1 MSRLPA
7 SRTRLLRVRRE
18 AAGVRDGLRLL
29 KGKREALMR
38 AFLECVGERM
48 RAHDRIGE
56 ATRRTAPLL
65 AEAAAIEGRQGL
77 LTYGWAARRE
87 VSLEARR
94 EVVWGVPVATF
105 TKTPLRRGFR
115 ERGYD
120 YSGAGF
126 PVNRLADAVE
136 ELLEIIRDTA
146 ATDVRLKRL
155 GVEIQK
161 TTRRINALEERTLP
175 SLRADEGR
183 IRHRLGE
190 MEREENQR
198 LRRLK
203 ARRARSKSAGDAG
216 DKGNPGPGA

>member
-1 MSRLPA
+1 MSRRPA
-7 SRTRLLRVRRE
+7 SRTHLLKVRRE
-18 AAGVRDGLRLL
+18 ADGVGDGLRLL

-38 AFLECVGERM
+38 AFIECVGERV

-56 ATRRTAPLL
+56 LTRRAAPLL
-65 AEAAAIEGRQGL
+65 AEAAGIEGRYGL
-77 LTYGWAARRE
+77 SSYGWASRRD
-87 VSLEARR
+87 VALEARR
-94 EVVWGVPVATF
+94 ETIWGVQVATF
-105 TKTPLRRGFR
+105 AKTPLRRGFR

-120 YSGAGF
+120 QAGAGSH
-126 PVNRLADAVE
+126 VNRLADAVE
-136 ELLEIIRDTA
+136 ELLEVIRDTA

-175 SLRADEGR
+175 SLRAEEHR

-190 MEREENQR
+190 MDREEHQR

-203 ARRARSKSAGDAG
+203 RRKSGRG
-216 DKGNPGPGA
+216 SPWTRREWGP